1 MTEHWSN
8 PVAIGGEAFL
18 HFFLP
23 EQGFFTIGASEAT
36 MANGAVRSLLE
47 QTEQND
53 GLHGFESEGTR
64 RRRLEESYSI
74 KRGL

>member
-1 MTEHWSN
+1 MTKHWSN

-23 EQGFFTIGASEAT
+23 EQSFFTIRASEAT
-36 MANGAVRSLLE
+36 LTNGAVRRLLE

-53 GLHGFESEGTR
+53 GLHGFKSNGTR